1 MHLWIG
7 NCEIQASL
15 LFTSVRLLT
24 TLDWLVVSSLEDWV
38 LTPKLNCIGIQV
50 ISTMEGALSVTVR
63 LVKKKSYWYK
73 INPVYKH
80 KTLQIFGPIGSSP
93 DNKQINKN
101 KAATLMK
108 LI

>member
-1 MHLWIG
+1 MDWELRDSGKSSIYI
-7 NCEIQASL
+7 CP
-15 LFTSVRLLT
+15 FTYNTRLVGSEFSGRLGFNA
-24 TLDWLVVSSLEDWV
+24 
-38 LTPKLNCIGIQV
+38 KLNCIGIQV

-73 INPVYKH
+73 INPVYKL

-93 DNKQINKN
+93 DNKQINKY
-101 KAATLMK
+101 KAAALMK